1 MSSLPPKLLSV
12 LCFLLSLILFA
23 GCSDENSEGLRL
35 RVVRGGDQC
44 APAGKRFEEPL
55 ILEVRSSQAISLHL
69 EPAPGSD
76 LAVTPDHAVADGSA
90 GTLSFRVTA
99 GKQLGDQFLLV
110 IPGGDRNRML
120 RVRFVSGVELEG
132 DGGEAMTGKVVPAP
146 VRLRLRDAAGTPIAG
161 APVRFSFLATAEG
174 ADTTAKVLTS
184 SAVTDREGRVST
196 KVRLGGTTGVYR
208 LGVDIDSRKPPLSVR
223 SKAVALYGVN
233 PWRVGITV
241 LAGLA
246 IFIFGMNQMSD
257 GLRIV
262 AGDNMRKILQFFTS
276 NRVVALLAGAA
287 VTAVLQSSSATSVMV
302 VGFINA
308 GLLTLK
314 QGLGIIFGASIG
326 STVTAQI
333 ISFNLSALALPA
345 VIAGV
350 ALLFSPRQ
358 TVKGWARA
366 VLGFGLLFYGLTMM
380 SGELKILGEMPTLQR
395 VFRWFDCAPAE
406 AGGAIPFGALLGAI
420 VIGVVFTVILQSS
433 GAFTGIVLALASGGL
448 VNFATGFA
456 LLLGANIGTTATALL
471 AAIPGNRVA
480 KQAAVAHTLFKCFS
494 AVVMAALLYVPWGP
508 ERTPV
513 FLALA
518 DAITPGNPFGAVP
531 QNLERHIAMAYTMV
545 NVVSAVGLLP
555 FLGVFVR
562 FCNWLLPIRDA
573 RQVKPRV
580 LEPVLLATPSIALKQ
595 STAAIRLMVVDAWK
609 MVSAAVN
616 THFIEGDDSK
626 KKIAALA
633 AEEERIDGMQEEIT
647 DYLVKLTR
655 RPLTAPQSQLIP
667 LLMHCTNDAERIAD
681 HCETILSLADRIR
694 EEKTPLSATALKE
707 LARLWEVLDDQ
718 AENVIS
724 GLENGGDKTLR
735 NAVKDEH
742 KVEKLADKFEE
753 EHIDRL
759 RKGRCSAA
767 TGVIYI
773 EMLGELA
780 KISARLANISDR
792 TPEIQK
798 HYVRL

>member
-1 MSSLPPKLLSV
+1 MPFPLPKLLPLLLLISFAV
-12 LCFLLSLILFA
+12 LLP
-23 GCSDENSEGLRL
+23 GCSERNTEELRL

-44 APAGKRFEEPL
+44 AAAGKAFAEPL
-55 ILEVRSSQAISLHL
+55 ILEVRSSRVLSLRL
-69 EPAPGSD
+69 EPAPGSE
-76 LAVTPDHAVADGSA
+76 LVITPARAVVNGA
-90 GTLSFRVTA
+90 GTLSFQVAA
-99 GKQLGDQFLLV
+99 GRKLGDQFLLV
-110 IPGGDRNRML
+110 IPGDDREQAL
-120 RVRFVSGVELEG
+120 RVRFVAGVELAG
-132 DGGEAMTGKVVPAP
+132 DGGEAMTGRAAPAP
-146 VRLRLRDAAGTPIAG
+146 VRVRLRDADGAPIAD
-161 APVRFSFLATAEG
+161 ASVSFSFLATAEG
-174 ADTTAKVLTS
+174 ADTTAKVLTPRCM
-184 SAVTDREGRVST
+184 TDREGVAST
-196 KVRLGGTTGVYR
+196 AVRLGRTTGVYR
-208 LGVDIDSRKPPLSVR
+208 LGIDIDNRRPPVSVR
-223 SKAVALYGVN
+223 SKAVALYAVN
-233 PWRVGITV
+233 PWRVGVTV

-246 IFIFGMNQMSD
+246 IFIFGMNLMSE
-257 GLRIV
+257 GLRII

-276 NRVVALLAGAA
+276 NRLVALLAGTA

-308 GLLTLK
+308 GLLNLQ

-350 ALLFSPRQ
+350 ALMFSPRQ

-380 SGELKILGEMPTLQR
+380 SGELRVLGEMPTLQR
-395 VFRWFDCAPAE
+395 VFRYVDCAPAA
-406 AGGAIPFGALLGAI
+406 AGGLIPFGALLGAI
-420 VIGVVFTVILQSS
+420 VIGLVFTIILQSS
-433 GAFTGIVLALASGGL
+433 AAFTGIVLALASGGL
-448 VNFATGFA
+448 VNFATAFA
-456 LLLGANIGTTATALL
+456 MLLGANVGTTVTAIL

-480 KQAAVAHTLFKCFS
+480 KQAAIAHTLFKCFS

-508 ERTPV
+508 ERIPV

-518 DAITPGNPFGAVP
+518 DAITPGDPFGAVP

-545 NVVSAVGLLP
+545 NVVSAIGLLP

-573 RQVKPRV
+573 TEVKPRV

-595 STAAIRLMVVDAWK
+595 TTAAIRLMVVDAWK

-655 RPLTAPQSQLIP
+655 RPLSAPQSQLIP

-681 HCETILSLADRIR
+681 HCETILALAERLRD
-694 EEKTPLSATALKE
+694 EKTPLSATALKE
-707 LARLWEVLDDQ
+707 LARVWEVLDDQ
-718 AENVIS
+718 ADNVIS
-724 GLENGGDKTLR
+724 GLENSGDKSLR
-735 NAVKDEH
+735 NAAKDEH

-759 RKGRCSAA
+759 RRGKCSAA

-798 HYVRL
+798 HYIRL

>member
-1 MSSLPPKLLSV
+1 MPFPLPKLPLLLIFASLPV
-12 LCFLLSLILFA
+12 LFA
-23 GCSDENSEGLRL
+23 GCSDGNAEQLRV

-44 APAGKRFEEPL
+44 AAAGKRFAEPL
-55 ILEVRSSQAISLHL
+55 ILEVRAPGPVQLHL

-76 LAVTPDHAVADGSA
+76 LVVTPARAISAGS
-90 GTLSFRVTA
+90 GTLSFQVTA
-99 GKQLGDQFLLV
+99 GKKLGDQFLHV
-110 IPGGDRNRML
+110 IPGNKRSEAL
-120 RVRFVSGVELEG
+120 RVRFVSGVEVEG
-132 DGGEAMTGKVVPAP
+132 DGGEALTGKVVGTPVR
-146 VRLRLRDAAGTPIAG
+146 VRLRNADGTPIAG
-161 APVRFSFLATAEG
+161 APVGFSFLATAEG
-174 ADTTAKVLTS
+174 ADTTALVQTPRS
-184 SAVTDREGRVST
+184 VTDRDGWAST
-196 KVRLGGTTGVYR
+196 SVRLGKITGVYR
-208 LGVDIDSRKPPLSVR
+208 LGIDIDNRRPPLSMR

-233 PWRVGITV
+233 PWRVGVTV

-246 IFIFGMNQMSD
+246 IFIFGMNLMSE
-257 GLRIV
+257 GLRII
-262 AGDNMRKILQFFTS
+262 AGDNMRKVLQFFTS
-276 NRVVALLAGAA
+276 NRLVALIAGAA

-350 ALLFSPRQ
+350 ALMFSSRQ
-358 TVKGWARA
+358 TVRGWARA

-380 SGELKILGEMPTLQR
+380 SGELRILGEMPTFQR
-395 VFRWFDCAPAE
+395 VFRWFNCAPAVP
-406 AGGAIPFGALLGAI
+406 GGVIPFGSLLGAL
-420 VIGVVFTVILQSS
+420 VIGIVFTIIIQSS

-448 VNFATGFA
+448 VNFPTAFVM
-456 LLLGANIGTTATALL
+456 LLGANVGTTVTAIF

-480 KQAAVAHTLFKCFS
+480 KQAAIAHTLFKSFS

-508 ERTPV
+508 DRTPV

-518 DAITPGNPFGAVP
+518 DAVTPGNPFGAVP

-545 NVVSAVGLLP
+545 NVVSALGLLP

-573 RQVKPRV
+573 GEVKPRV

-595 STAAIRLMVVDAWK
+595 TTAAIRLMVVDAWK

-626 KKIAALA
+626 KKIAALES
-633 AEEERIDGMQEEIT
+633 EEERIDGMQEEIT

-681 HCETILSLADRIR
+681 HCETILALSERIR
-694 EEKTPLSATALKE
+694 EEKNPLSATALKE

-724 GLENGGDKTLR
+724 GLENGEEKPLR

-753 EHIDRL
+753 EHIERL